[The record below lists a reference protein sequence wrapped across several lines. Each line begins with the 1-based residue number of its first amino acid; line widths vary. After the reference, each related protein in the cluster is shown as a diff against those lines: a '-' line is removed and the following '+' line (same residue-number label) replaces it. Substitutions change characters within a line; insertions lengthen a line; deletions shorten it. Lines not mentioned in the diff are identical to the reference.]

1 MYHVRRPLLLNPRF
15 FARFNTPQLSRQFGA
30 RTAPVMSATFLRAAA
45 IRAVAV
51 DCWPDPC
58 RYMAYSTQH
67 TGRCVCGSPHCG
79 TREKCR
85 DVAIAAEEH
94 WLQRA
99 AQWPV
104 LEDTERSYME
114 KLPIEL
120 LGRIAAIA
128 SYDTSRYST
137 AMDRHCNANDNPL
150 RLWCM
155 TSKSLKEMTQRLLAS
170 STGMRA
176 VHAVCIQL
184 LIQDEWPGCVAR
196 YFDSEGRCFCE
207 TLMCTVRSTRNP
219 AREYARSELEEAVQ
233 EAGSDAGR
241 VWALNTLMH
250 PQVQLPGGLG
260 PDGYGKH
267 GFLCRISLGVDHYD
281 PGEGQV
287 SLCQNCVRILKS
299 TERWSRYNMKER
311 FKLSGIRH
319 RVVAECERECLTR
332 NLWT

>member
-1 MYHVRRPLLLNPRF
+1 
-15 FARFNTPQLSRQFGA
+15 
-30 RTAPVMSATFLRAAA
+30 MSATFLRAAA

-67 TGRCVCGSPHCG
+67 TGPCVCGSSHCG

-85 DVAIAAEEH
+85 DVAVAAEEH

-104 LEDTERSYME
+104 LEDTERSLVE

-287 SLCQNCVRILKS
+287 CLCQNCVRILKS